1 MEEPELVFIFIKE
14 EHPSITS
21 RRIFIIETAL
31 DQLGMDGRA
40 PHEGETPISLLT
52 SKQYKPKFIMINV
65 ENSDF
70 DEIIKVCIQQYP
82 ITPII
87 LIYNPYKMDKLLAFE
102 EKYQLKFELNR
113 ANINTFTL
121 VNLFCK
127 IQSEQAFLAKNQNE
141 NQRYVFIQSLGKG
154 TTSNVDLYF
163 DTIKDRKVAIKKFK
177 GEGMTEEMKKQV
189 LKEVDNMKLIK
200 IPTVIE
206 FYDFEIENDNK
217 FIYMEYANQGTLEE
231 KIFFNK
237 RNGKQFQV
245 DEIFEYLIEIM
256 LGLFVLNK
264 KGMMHRD
271 IKSEN
276 ILLASEKINGEDY
289 VIAKLSDLGLSRK
302 IDGVIGSMTSCGT
315 PYYVSPE
322 IASGEK
328 RYTYNAD
335 IWSLGV
341 VLYELIT
348 LNKPWYNPNLQTH
361 QLYNLIFTKKYP
373 KLSNETDGRLKYLVS
388 IMLKKDPNKRATLD
402 EILHLDFMYAKTLEV
417 LKKYGWENIKEFED
431 IKEYE
436 KDLRPCFLFMKVLE
450 DDDFNCLI
458 DSGLLCCY
466 SMNCEYKQS
475 YFGKA
480 LTRARKGDELIKTF
494 YQIKKWEDDTPQFR
508 TPNKEKLFEALLTK
522 KMLIPLSH
530 TLNDPKEF
538 VEEFFKDPGS
548 YYFKFT
554 LEDFDSNTTGIDNK
568 YLCVAKPV
576 PEDYGFLELSQFV
589 LKHAKK
595 LYKEIK
601 TKKIEPIEIVLEP
614 RYILFLAGIS
624 LFQECDL
631 FSLPYTPEN
640 KSRLAF
646 LLNLHQIIMIHSCI
660 NKLLLNTKTKSGLLG
675 YFQYDVEINYK
686 FKNFTLNNLE
696 LTHIV
701 FRGNKPIPGN
711 YMRMVYSTDQKC
723 QLLPNYDNPQVLFL
737 LLYDPSRDTSTI
749 NPEYFFGIFNAKNV
763 DDILDEITL
772 KMLPYRVEPTLK
784 KLSIYAPFEHYI
796 SDFKDIFSFLKFIVK
811 HLNLHIEFTK
821 NKPYKT
827 TLSEEQMS
835 NLQKLNEKYLEKVEK
850 STIPIDYCFF
860 YPIFYKKDEEKDPY
874 YILMNCLMK
883 DK

>member
-1 MEEPELVFIFIKE
+1 MEVPELVFIFIKE
-14 EHPSITS
+14 EHPIVTS
-21 RRIFIIETAL
+21 RRVFILETAL

-40 PHEGETPISLLT
+40 PHEGETPTSLLT
-52 SKQYKPKFIMINV
+52 SKQYKPKYIMINI

-70 DEIIKVCIQQYP
+70 DEIIQVCIQEYP

-87 LIYNPYKMDKLLAFE
+87 LIYNPYNMDKLLAYE
-102 EKYQLKFELNR
+102 EKYHLKFELNR
-113 ANINTFTL
+113 ENINTFTL
-121 VNLFCK
+121 GNLFCK
-127 IQSEQAFLAKNQNE
+127 IQSEMVFLVKNQKE

-163 DTIKDRKVAIKKFK
+163 DNIKERKVAIKKFK

-189 LKEVDNMKLIK
+189 LREVDNMKLIK
-200 IPTVIE
+200 IPTVVE
-206 FYDFEIENDNK
+206 FYDFELENDNQ
-217 FIYMEYANQGTLEE
+217 FIYMEYANQGTLEGM
-231 KIFFNK
+231 IFSNK
-237 RNGKQFQV
+237 RNGKQFEV

-256 LGLFVLNK
+256 LGLFALNK
-264 KGMMHRD
+264 RGMMHRD

-276 ILLASEKINGEDY
+276 ILLASEKVNGEDCI
-289 VIAKLSDLGLSRK
+289 VAKLSDLGLSRK
-302 IDGVIGSMTSCGT
+302 IDGVIGSMTACGT

-322 IASGEK
+322 IAAGEK

-348 LNKPWYNPNLQTH
+348 LNKPWYDPSLQTH

-373 KLSNETDGRLKYLVS
+373 KLGDEVDGRLKYLVS
-388 IMLKKDPNKRATLD
+388 VMLKKDPKKRATLD
-402 EILHLDFMYAKTLEV
+402 EILRLDFMYTKTLEV
-417 LKKYGWENIKEFED
+417 LKKYGWENIKEFEG

-466 SMNCEYKQS
+466 SISCEYKPS
-475 YFGKA
+475 YFGKV
-480 LTRARKGDELIKTF
+480 LKQVRKGDELIKTF
-494 YQIKKWEDDTPQFR
+494 NEIKKWENNASQFR
-508 TPNKEKLFEALLTK
+508 TPDLDKLIETLLTK
-522 KMLIPLSH
+522 KILIPLSH

-538 VEEFFKDPGS
+538 AEEFIKDPGS
-548 YYFKFT
+548 YYFKFSI
-554 LEDFDSNTTGIDNK
+554 EDFDPNTTAIDNK
-568 YLCVAKPV
+568 YLCVTKPV
-576 PEDYGFLELSQFV
+576 PENYGFLELSQFI
-589 LKHAKK
+589 LKHGKK
-595 LYKEIK
+595 LYKEIEK
-601 TKKIEPIEIVLEP
+601 KKIEPIDIVLEP

-631 FSLPYTPEN
+631 FSLPYTTED

-646 LLNLHQIIMIHSCI
+646 LLNLHQIITIHSCI
-660 NKLLLNTKTKSGLLG
+660 NKFLLNSKTKSGLLG

-723 QLLPNYDNPQVLFL
+723 QLLPGYDNPQVLFL
-737 LLYDPSRDTSTI
+737 LLYDPSRDTSTT

-763 DDILDEITL
+763 DIILDEITL
-772 KMLPYRVEPTLK
+772 KMLPYRVDPNLK

-796 SDFKDIFSFLKFIVK
+796 SDFKDIFSFLNFIIK
-811 HLNLHIEFTK
+811 YLNLHIEYTK

-827 TLSEEQMS
+827 KLTEEQIK
-835 NLQKLNEKYLEKVEK
+835 NLKQLNEKYLEKVEK
-850 STIPIDYCFF
+850 SIIPVNYCFF
-860 YPIFYKKDEEKDPY
+860 WPLFYKKDEEKDPY
-874 YILMNCLMK
+874 YIVMKYLMK
-883 DK
+883 D